1 MTRHLGYVLIYRAIK
16 MNLANEGLEA
26 RRVEAEALAKK
37 RKAED
42 DKIWEGTFHLLSVY
56 FSFTYLIIPFL
67 SETREQRVGSWRN
80 FANGKKKKQ
89 KTNKPAVL
97 G

>member
-1 MTRHLGYVLIYRAIK
+1 MTRHLGFVRIYRAIK

-42 DKIWEGTFHLLSVY
+42 DKIWEGMLPSPC
-56 FSFTYLIIPFL
+56 FSSTSHSPI
-67 SETREQRVGSWRN
+67 
-80 FANGKKKKQ
+80 
-89 KTNKPAVL
+89 
-97 G
+97 